1 MTRPLRQALS
11 DYANELGWAVLYG
24 MLLAIVI
31 SGLVRIA
38 LSWSVVVAQNES
50 ITRFEKA
57 KVSVVVTGTLP
68 FDARSE
74 DLPGNDVLALD
85 NYLSDVLSPDGKG
98 GTFVDLPGES
108 AGYPRLFDRTV
119 VFLGAYTELTPYEPD
134 ASQEVSVAVSQDLA
148 DKVGDTIELGG
159 TTHELS
165 AVPEDMDLFHPLW
178 YVSTADFANTY
189 QKTLFVFC
197 PSYDLAQKLLP
208 ELSYADPLDRLVLLD
223 PDASDIVRLRQTVL
237 DARGMLAD
245 VRTVEE
251 QNAND
256 ARTGLRTNALY
267 LIFFATS
274 TAVLSGAML
283 MNLHRILAQKVPTY
297 AICHLFGASFREC
310 FMRAFLLTAL
320 YQAIPVAA
328 AIWMMAQAS
337 LATPISVGCVI
348 GLSGAACVILSLEIV
363 QRVSLL
369 AARGM
374 RGE

>member
-1 MTRPLRQALS
+1 MIRPLRQALS
-11 DYANELGWAVLYG
+11 DYTRELGWAVLYG
-24 MLLAIVI
+24 TLLAIVI
-31 SGLVRIA
+31 SGLVRVT
-38 LSWSVVVAQNES
+38 LSWSVVIAQNES
-50 ITRFEKA
+50 ITRFEEA
-57 KVSVVVTGTLP
+57 KVNAVVTGTLP
-68 FDARSE
+68 FDARSA
-74 DLPGNDVLALD
+74 DSIGNDALALD
-85 NYLSDVLSPDGKG
+85 DYLSDVLSPGGKA

-108 AGYPRLFDRTV
+108 AGYPQLFDRTV
-119 VFLGAYTELTPYEPD
+119 VFLGAYAELTPYEPD
-134 ASQEVSVAVSQDLA
+134 ASQGVSVAVSRDLA
-148 DKVGDTIELGG
+148 DEAGGTIKLGG

-197 PSYDLAQKLLP
+197 PDYNLIRELLP
-208 ELSYADPLDRLVLLD
+208 ELSYADPLGRLILLD
-223 PDASDIVRLRQTVL
+223 PDTSDIVRLRQTAL

-267 LIFFATS
+267 LFFFATS
-274 TAVLSGAML
+274 TTVLSGAML
-283 MNLHRILAQKVPTY
+283 MNLHRLLAQKVPTY

-310 FMRAFLLTAL
+310 FVRAFLLAAL

-328 AIWMMAQAS
+328 AIWMMEQAS
-337 LATPISVGCVI
+337 LATPISLGCVI
-348 GLSGAACVILSLEIV
+348 GLAGAACVILSFV
-363 QRVSLL
+363 TMQRVSLL
-369 AARGM
+369 AAHGM